1 MSRARL
7 ASVLTALGKAVE
19 SGYAWS
25 VYPSEAK
32 TLLAEIE
39 RLRAEVDLLR
49 TGREATRCYAD
60 RVEAEVEA
68 ARTEAVTMRTWAEE
82 AAKAE
87 NENAEDARRERA
99 AVVAWLRVPR
109 VYGTDALLWQGFS
122 RVLGILADAIENGEH
137 RREGDE

>member
-1 MSRARL
+1 MSRSDKARL

-49 TGREATRCYAD
+49 TGREAARCYAD
-60 RVEAEVEA
+60 RVEAEVLVLRGERA
-68 ARTEAVTMRTWAEE
+68 A
-82 AAKAE
+82 
-87 NENAEDARRERA
+87 ERA
-99 AVVAWLRVPR
+99 AVVAWLRAQVKTWMESYTTSWAFER
-109 VYGTDALLWQGFS
+109 ARCLDHTAN
-122 RVLGILADAIENGEH
+122 AIESGEH
-137 RREGDE
+137 RREEAK

>member
-7 ASVLTALGKAVE
+7 ASILTALGKAVE

-60 RVEAEVEA
+60 RVEAEVLVL
-68 ARTEAVTMRTWAEE
+68 RG
-82 AAKAE
+82 
-87 NENAEDARRERA
+87 ERA
-99 AVVAWLRVPR
+99 AVVKWLRDVADAPVPW
-109 VYGTDALLWQGFS
+109 VDDAI
-122 RVLGILADAIENGEH
+122 RDAALGIERGEH
-137 RREGDE
+137 RREVEK